1 MKSTGVCNIL
11 FTLVFTNEKAQEKK
25 ELLDEPSML
34 PPECEFV
41 LNVSSK
47 HSFKGMTACLTVAA
61 PHNNV

>member
-1 MKSTGVCNIL
+1 ML

-25 ELLDEPSML
+25 ELLDKPSML
-34 PPECEFV
+34 TPECEFV

-47 HSFKGMTACLTVAA
+47 HSFKGMTASLTVVT